1 LQREFLMASDTSG
14 TTTETGAPPWR
25 QAGATSQ
32 DWVLHLVVVWTSI
45 PGRAGEVAA
54 LSRPAVLGR
63 GPARTDDPGPRL
75 RFARQRPGANHPAS
89 SLDPERLSRTQLLL
103 APEGDNGIA
112 FERVGRC
119 AVLHNGLPVEKG
131 VACDGDLITLV
142 DALTLLVERRPK
154 VMPQAWM
161 AAAYVGTLFG
171 QADPFG
177 LVGESPYAWELR
189 GRLATLAQGCDPILI
204 TGASGVGKELV
215 ARALHGLSASAN
227 GGLVSR
233 SAATLPPALI
243 DAELFG
249 TQRNY
254 PNPGAA
260 ERPGLI
266 GEADGGTLF
275 LDELGELPSEQQT
288 HLLRFLDG
296 GEYHRLGEA
305 RSRRARVRLLGAT
318 NRDPQEL
325 KHDFLARFAKRI
337 EVKGLE
343 ARLSDV
349 PLLLSAIVRDAA
361 RKAPAY
367 ARFLE
372 AGTDANGTPT
382 EHARV
387 HPGLLEHL
395 LRQEYSLHFRELR
408 RLVMLSLEGSD
419 GERLTE
425 TKALTRELRAQPRL
439 LDVGPAEIERAL
451 AESAGNVTQAARAVG
466 LPSRYALYRLMK
478 RFGIATD
485 R

>member
-1 LQREFLMASDTSG
+1 
-14 TTTETGAPPWR
+14 
-25 QAGATSQ
+25 
-32 DWVLHLVVVWTSI
+32 
-45 PGRAGEVAA
+45 
-54 LSRPAVLGR
+54 
-63 GPARTDDPGPRL
+63 
-75 RFARQRPGANHPAS
+75 
-89 SLDPERLSRTQLLL
+89 
-103 APEGDNGIA
+103 
-112 FERVGRC
+112 
-119 AVLHNGLPVEKG
+119 
-131 VACDGDLITLV
+131 
-142 DALTLLVERRPK
+142 
-154 VMPQAWM
+154 M